1 MIIYFL
7 IKILDL
13 ITKRI
18 KTKKG
23 YNYVIYPNKD
33 DVFEINEEVAVFQK
47 SKFFSKGRVQKIG
60 NKIKI
65 LYKDNS
71 SYEVNPYK
79 IIKQYQKNNIIITYD
94 TAHYRRIAKSQP
106 KKTDF
111 CVEIGS
117 DFVRITLKNK
127 GETTFILSKYCKK
140 VLGIDKCLEH
150 IEFSKKKY
158 SDLNFETLDI
168 FVQENEE
175 KLKNLCLNCDIIFL
189 DINGN
194 RPLEGVMNALDL
206 IKRLISPSLIVVKS
220 KELYKKYENN

>member
-33 DVFEINEEVAVFQK
+33 EVFEINEEVAVFQK

-117 DFVRITLKNK
+117 DFVRITLKIREKQHLFYQNIVK
-127 GETTFILSKYCKK
+127 RY
-140 VLGIDKCLEH
+140 LG
-150 IEFSKKKY
+150 
-158 SDLNFETLDI
+158 
-168 FVQENEE
+168 
-175 KLKNLCLNCDIIFL
+175 
-189 DINGN
+189 
-194 RPLEGVMNALDL
+194 
-206 IKRLISPSLIVVKS
+206 
-220 KELYKKYENN
+220 